1 VSNANIC
8 FQEQISL
15 RPDFVKIWSHTQ
27 HPQKVQFKFNKKK
40 VSQNVDFEGGKEDR
54 SIQTDEN
61 HLKGRFLPF
70 VQHEKY
76 G

>member
-1 VSNANIC
+1 LVSYPTSTEGAI
-8 FQEQISL
+8 QIS
-15 RPDFVKIWSHTQ
+15 Q
-27 HPQKVQFKFNKKK
+27 KK
-40 VSQNVDFEGGKEDR
+40 VSQKVDFEGGKEDR